1 MYPVAPLLHKTF
13 PTNEESITGAEKGTN
28 TESVTRQPFAWVII
42 TEFQPSTKLLLGF
55 VVIPFSHKNVQV
67 LNIH

>member
-13 PTNEESITGAEKGTN
+13 PINEESITGAEKGTN